1 MQPITQGSLDPKLK
15 DIRHLRAEQ
24 SLLGAVGWL
33 GLAILHRGTERVLRC
48 GEGAWQRAFLPDVPD
63 FASLPTIEGG
73 ALCVWRSGIANTTP
87 SISCACWI
95 YLAKNSSATLS
106 SKIAPMQPRQ
116 NTL

>member
-48 GEGAWQRAFLPDVPD
+48 GEVLRQRVGLPDFVAP
-63 FASLPTIEGG
+63 FP
-73 ALCVWRSGIANTTP
+73 IA
-87 SISCACWI
+87 A
-95 YLAKNSSATLS
+95 AKQDVRMLS
-106 SKIAPMQPRQ
+106 K
-116 NTL
+116 